1 MALYLGN
8 TKITPI
14 ISKGTSTAKLI
25 TKSVDSNGVY
35 SAADD
40 DADGYSKFT
49 VNVQYTGQEKTLNP
63 SKTTQI
69 IVPDS
74 GYNGITKITL
84 NPVTSSI
91 DENIISSNIKQ
102 GVSILGVTGTL
113 ETKADPVLQ
122 SKTITPTKLNQ
133 TVTPDTGYDALSS
146 VIVNGVT
153 SDIDSNITAGNI
165 KEGVSILGVTGTLKP
180 VAAPNLQNKSATP
193 LTTNQTIEPDE
204 GYDGLSY
211 VSISKVDS
219 SIDSNIVAG
228 NIKKDISILGVTG
241 TYEGDGS
248 AYTTTQVYNALKA
261 NYDTNGTFT
270 DNVTYTVKGTLLY
283 YTTYYNNNVFG
294 NINDLKLTLNTITA
308 MFGALTDGITTLA
321 FCIKPTESFDIDYLH
336 YNISKGDCITISGKF
351 KYSESVKTFDNIEC
365 YIYTPNLE
373 TESDSNKAIF
383 TGLISKGTNSL
394 KTLFDYTKQAPYLF
408 TNQQNIPK
416 TVIEFNDT
424 INVTNAHHM
433 FSSFKGTEIPK
444 INMNSITNANSMFNS
459 TPNIESLYLIMPNIT
474 GTDSMFNICKAKE
487 IFIKNSSSMSIQ
499 SSMFDSASN
508 VTLIDINKVSSMSKA
523 NYFLRVCNSLNKL
536 IIRNITENTTA
547 NANAFDGWNKHGYIY
562 LPSDKVNTLK
572 TKSGWTTV
580 SDRLLPIFS
589 KTTFGSGTITETVQE
604 DGKTQLTA
612 VPSNG
617 YTFAGWYNGVIG
629 NVLTPSNT
637 QELTITNVEGQ
648 SYIFTLSDTEASS
661 TRYYESNNQS
671 SGNSV
676 AYGRFYFTITDANQK
691 VEMTYISYG
700 EENYD
705 YGMYYLNKADGT
717 NVKKNENLGSSPDA
731 KTIYFENLA
740 LGDYY
745 LEVRYKKDGSGNKYN
760 DSLKVKA
767 AIGTYTTE
775 QGVVSTT
782 SETGLTSKTAETV
795 EFKNIPELSQ
805 YGFAL
810 NTNGYYESNN
820 KGVASSIAVGRF
832 YFNNYN
838 TYKPK
843 NTLIHNNYSLIDQTR
858 LNITYISSGQYSG
871 SYVYDYGTAIIY
883 DMYGNKIREI
893 LADANRPE
901 NGLGAVG
908 NLTSAY
914 IDDLPTGKYYL
925 EVRFIK
931 NADTVSSGNDSLQ
944 IKISV
949 DTYTTKSKSIPDS
962 GLFDSNATTTIL
974 INEKYMQ
981 PLNLI
986 AKFVQGE

>member
-14 ISKGTSTAKLI
+14 ISKGTYTAKLI

-133 TVTPDTGYDALSS
+133 TITPDTGYDALSS

-165 KEGVSILGVTGTLKP
+165 KEGVSILGITGTLKP

-283 YTTYYNNNVFG
+283 YKTEVAWPDGIETDVSSG
-294 NINDLKLTLNTITA
+294 I
-308 MFGALTDGITTLA
+308 LTDGTTNLVFA
-321 FCIKPTESFDIDYLH
+321 IKETSSFDAEYLK
-336 YNISKGDCITISGKF
+336 YKISKGDCITISGKF
-351 KYSESVKTFDNIEC
+351 KYYTTAQTMESISYNISSPYFDDDSAENIG
-365 YIYTPNLE
+365 
-373 TESDSNKAIF
+373 IF
-383 TGLISKGTNSL
+383 SGLISKGIN
-394 KTLFDYTKQAPYLF
+394 TLRNLLDYTKQAKYLF
-408 TNQQNIPK
+408 YEKPNIPR
-416 TVIEFNDT
+416 TFIDFNDT
-424 INVTNAHHM
+424 INVKDMSSM
-433 FSSFKGTEIPK
+433 FYNFQGTEIPK
-444 INMNSITNANSMFNS
+444 INMNSATKA
-459 TPNIESLYLIMPNIT
+459 
-474 GTDSMFNICKAKE
+474 DSMFYNTPQIKNLYLVMPKLSSTVSMFSNCKAEE
-487 IFIKNSSSMSIQ
+487 IFIKNMNGIPIQGNMFSSADKVQ
-499 SSMFDSASN
+499 
-508 VTLIDINKVSSMSKA
+508 LIDIESVSNMNNS
-523 NYFLRVCNSLNKL
+523 NYFLNRNFVLNKL
-536 IIRNITENTTA
+536 IIRNIPENTTA
-547 NANAFDGWNKHGYIY
+547 NTNAFDSWTKTGYIY

-572 TKSGWTTV
+572 TKSGWTKV
-580 SDRLLPIFS
+580 SNIMLPIFS
-589 KTTFGSGTITETVQE
+589 KTTLGSGTITEKVQE
-604 DGKTQLTA
+604 NGITQLKA
-612 VPSNG
+612 IPSDG
-617 YTFAGWYNGVIG
+617 YTFAGWYNGIIG
-629 NVLTPSNT
+629 NILTPSNP
-637 QELTITNVEGQ
+637 QELTITDVEGQ
-648 SYIFTLSDTEASS
+648 TYGFLMSLPEHNS
-661 TRYYESNNQS
+661 TKYYESNNK
-671 SGNSV
+671 GIGPSV
-676 AYGRFYFTITDANQK
+676 AYGRFYFTITDTNQK
-691 VEMTYISYG
+691 VKMTYISYG
-700 EENYD
+700 EGSTYD

-717 NVKKNENLGSSPDA
+717 NVSKNENLGSSSEA

-745 LEVRYKKDGSGNKYN
+745 LEVRYKKDGSGNSHN

-767 AIGTYTTE
+767 ELATYTTE
-775 QGVVSTT
+775 QGVVTTT
-782 SETGLTSKTAETV
+782 SETGLLSKNSKTV
-795 EFKNIPELSQ
+795 EFKNVPEISQ

-820 KGVASSIAVGRF
+820 KGIHNSIAVGRF
-832 YFNNYN
+832 YFDNYNNY
-838 TYKPK
+838 YPK
-843 NTLIHNNYSLIDQTR
+843 TITEIRPLLNEQSR
-858 LNITYISSGQYSG
+858 LNIEYISSGQYNG

-893 LADANRPE
+893 LNDANRPT

-908 NLTSAY
+908 ILSSTY
-914 IDDLPTGKYYL
+914 IDDLPTGRYYL

-944 IKISV
+944 IKVSV
-949 DTYTTKSKSIPDS
+949 DTYITHRKSIPDS
-962 GLFDSNATTTIL
+962 GLFDSDADTSIE

>member
-84 NPVTSSI
+84 NPVTSAI

-133 TVTPDTGYDALSS
+133 TITPDTGYDALSS

-165 KEGVSILGVTGTLKP
+165 KEGVSILGITGTLKS

-283 YTTYYNNNVFG
+283 YKTEVAWPDGIETDVSSG
-294 NINDLKLTLNTITA
+294 I
-308 MFGALTDGITTLA
+308 LTDGTTNLVFA
-321 FCIKPTESFDIDYLH
+321 IKETSSFDAEYLK
-336 YNISKGDCITISGKF
+336 YKISKGDCITISGKF
-351 KYSESVKTFDNIEC
+351 KYYTTAQTMESISYNISSPYFDDDSAENIG
-365 YIYTPNLE
+365 
-373 TESDSNKAIF
+373 IF
-383 TGLISKGTNSL
+383 SGLISKGINTLRN
-394 KTLFDYTKQAPYLF
+394 LFDYTKQAKYLF
-408 TNQQNIPK
+408 YGKFATNISPS
-416 TVIEFNDT
+416 IIDFNDT
-424 INVTNAHHM
+424 INVTDMSSM
-433 FSSFKGTEIPK
+433 FYEFQGSEIPK
-444 INMNSITNANSMFNS
+444 INMNSATNAASMFYN
-459 TPNIESLYLIMPNIT
+459 TPHIKNLYLVMPKLSST
-474 GTDSMFNICKAKE
+474 GVMFSNCKAEK
-487 IFIKNSSSMSIQ
+487 IFIKNMHGIQIDGNMFSSA
-499 SSMFDSASN
+499 DR
-508 VTLIDINKVSSMSKA
+508 VRLIDIESVSNMNNS
-523 NYFLRVCNSLNKL
+523 NYFLNRNFALNKL
-536 IIRNITENTTA
+536 IIRNISENTTA
-547 NANAFDGWNKHGYIY
+547 NTKAFDSWTKTGYIY

-572 TKSGWTTV
+572 TKSGWTKV
-580 SDRLLPIFS
+580 SNIMLPIFS

-604 DGKTQLTA
+604 DGNTQLTA
-612 VPSNG
+612 VPADG
-617 YTFAGWYNGVIG
+617 YTFAGWYNGIVG
-629 NVLTPSNT
+629 DVLTPSNP

-648 SYIFTLSDTEASS
+648 TYGFTLSDAEASS
-661 TRYYESNNQS
+661 TRYYESNNKGIGS
-671 SGNSV
+671 SA
-676 AYGRFYFTITDANQK
+676 AYGRFYFTITGTNQK
-691 VEMTYISYG
+691 VKMTYISYG
-700 EENYD
+700 ETSYD
-705 YGMYYLNKADGT
+705 YGIYYLNKADGT
-717 NVKKNENLGSSPDA
+717 NVKKNENLGSSPEA

-745 LEVRYKKDGSGNKYN
+745 LEVRYKKDSSGNKYN

-767 AIGTYTTE
+767 ELATYTTE
-775 QGVVSTT
+775 QGIVTTT
-782 SETGLTSKTAETV
+782 SETGLLSKSSETV
-795 EFKNIPELSQ
+795 EFKNVPEISQ

-820 KGVASSIAVGRF
+820 KGIHNSVAVGRF
-832 YFNNYN
+832 YFDNYN
-838 TYKPK
+838 TYTPK
-843 NTLIHNNYSLIDQTR
+843 NTLIHDNYSFIDQTR
-858 LNITYISSGQYSG
+858 LNITYISSGQYNG

-893 LADANRPE
+893 LNDANNPT
-901 NGLGAVG
+901 NGLGASG
-908 NLTSAY
+908 ISTSTY
-914 IDDLPTGKYYL
+914 IDDLPTGRYYL

-944 IKISV
+944 IKVSV

-962 GLFDSNATTTIL
+962 GLFASDATTTVL

>member
-14 ISKGTSTAKLI
+14 ISKGTATAKLI

-69 IVPDS
+69 ILPDS

-91 DENIISSNIKQ
+91 DENIVASNIKQ

-113 ETKADPVLQ
+113 EIKADPVLQ

-133 TVTPDTGYDALSS
+133 TITADTGYDALSS
-146 VIVNGVT
+146 VVVNGVT

-180 VAAPNLQNKSATP
+180 VAAPNLQSKSVSP

-248 AYTTTQVYNALKA
+248 AYTTTQVYNELKA

-270 DNVTYTVKGTLLY
+270 DNVTYTVKGTVLHYIPDYVDILIDG
-283 YTTYYNNNVFG
+283 TQTELVAG
-294 NINDLKLTLNTITA
+294 V
-308 MFGALTDGITTLA
+308 LTDGTTNLA
-321 FCIKPTESFDIDYLH
+321 FVIRETSSFNAEYLK
-336 YNISKGDCITISGKF
+336 YKISKGDCITISGKF
-351 KYSESVKTFDNIEC
+351 KYFTTAQNIESIP
-365 YIYTPNLE
+365 YNVSSPYFDQGGVGNIGIL
-373 TESDSNKAIF
+373 
-383 TGLISKGTNSL
+383 TGFISKGIN
-394 KTLFDYTKQAPYLF
+394 TLRNFFDYTKQARYLF
-408 TNQQNIPK
+408 SNQQNIPS

-424 INVTNAHHM
+424 MNVTDAYHM
-433 FSSFKGTEIPK
+433 FDGFKGTEIPD
-444 INMNSITNANSMFNS
+444 INMNSITNANYMFYNAS
-459 TPNIESLYLIMPNIT
+459 NIEGLYLIMPNLTT
-474 GTDSMFNICKAKE
+474 GTDTMFNLCKAKE
-487 IFIKNSSSMSIQ
+487 IFIKNSSGMRISAN
-499 SSMFDSASN
+499 MFESASN
-508 VTLIDINKVSSMSKA
+508 LTLIDINKIDSMNNA
-523 NYFLRVCNSLNKL
+523 NYFLRNCNSLNKL
-536 IIRNITENTTA
+536 IIRNIPKSASANT
-547 NANAFDGWNKHGYIY
+547 NAFDDWRKTGYIY
-562 LPSDKVNTLK
+562 LPSDSVNTLK
-572 TKSGWTTV
+572 TNSGWADV
-580 SDRLLPIFS
+580 SNIMLPIFS
-589 KTTFGSGTITETVQE
+589 KTTIGSGTITETVQE

-612 VPSNG
+612 VPADG
-617 YTFAGWYNGVIG
+617 YTFNGWYNGIIG
-629 NVLTPSNT
+629 NEYKLQGDP
-637 QELTITNVEGQ
+637 QELTITDVEGQ
-648 SYIFTLSDTEASS
+648 TYGFTLSDTEASS
-661 TRYYESNNQS
+661 TRYYESNNKGV
-671 SGNSV
+671 GNSV
-676 AYGRFYFTITDANQK
+676 AYGRFYFTITNTNQK
-691 VEMTYISYG
+691 VKMTYISYG
-700 EENYD
+700 EKGYD

-717 NVKKNENLGSSPDA
+717 NVFKDEKIESSDA
-731 KTIYFENLA
+731 INIKIFDLS

-745 LEVRYKKDGSGNKYN
+745 IEVRYRKDGSGDQYN
-760 DSLKVKA
+760 DSLKVKVD
-767 AIGTYTTE
+767 IGTYVTE
-775 QGVVSTT
+775 QGVVATT

-795 EFKNIPELSQ
+795 EFKNVPKLSQ

-820 KGVASSIAVGRF
+820 QGIPNSVAVGRF
-832 YFNNYN
+832 YFDNYN
-838 TYKPK
+838 KYTKK
-843 NTLIHNNYSLIDQTR
+843 DTTTQGNTPLNEQSR
-858 LNITYISSGQYSG
+858 LNIEYISSGQYNG
-871 SYVYDYGTAIIY
+871 STVYDYGTAIIY

-893 LADANRPE
+893 LNDANQPT
-901 NGLGAVG
+901 NGLGATGVS
-908 NLTSAY
+908 TSTY
-914 IDDLPTGKYYL
+914 IDDLPTGRYYL
-925 EVRFIK
+925 EVRYIK
-931 NADTVSSGNDSLQ
+931 DASTDSNNDSLQ
-944 IKISV
+944 IKVSV
-949 DTYTTKSKSIPDS
+949 DTYNTVRKSIPDS
-962 GLFDSNATTTIL
+962 GLFDSNASTSVL

>member
-14 ISKGTSTAKLI
+14 ISKGTATAKLI

-69 IVPDS
+69 ILPDS

-91 DENIISSNIKQ
+91 DENIVASNIKQ

-113 ETKADPVLQ
+113 EIKADPVLQ

-133 TVTPDTGYDALSS
+133 TITADTGYDALSS
-146 VIVNGVT
+146 VVVNGVT

-180 VAAPNLQNKSATP
+180 VAAPNLQSKSVSP

-219 SIDSNIVAG
+219 SIDENIVAG

-283 YTTYYNNNVFG
+283 YTPEYPDVLEDG
-294 NINDLKLTLNTITA
+294 VPTA
-308 MFGALTDGITTLA
+308 VVAGLMTDGTTNLA
-321 FCIKPTESFDIDYLH
+321 FVMKETSSFDADYIN
-336 YNISKGDCITISGKF
+336 YKISKGDCISISGKF
-351 KYSESVKTFDNIEC
+351 RYQENTQYILNLPYNIDSTFFQSGITGNI
-365 YIYTPNLE
+365 
-373 TESDSNKAIF
+373 AIF
-383 TGLISKGTNSL
+383 SGLISKGIN
-394 KTLFDYTKQAPYLF
+394 TLRNLVDYTKQAGYLF
-408 TNQQNIPK
+408 ANQQNIPR

-424 INVTNAHHM
+424 INATNVSRM
-433 FSSFKGTEIPK
+433 FDHFKGTEIPK
-444 INMNSITNANSMFNS
+444 INMNSVTDATYMFFS
-459 TPNIESLYLIMPNIT
+459 TPNIESIYLVMPNIT
-474 GTDSMFNICKAKE
+474 KTDGMFYNSKAKE
-487 IFIKNSSSMSIQ
+487 IFIKNSSSMKIEVN
-499 SSMFDSASN
+499 MFNGASN
-508 VTLIDINKVSSMSKA
+508 VTLIDIDKVGSMSSALNILQK
-523 NYFLRVCNSLNKL
+523 CDSLNKL
-536 IIRNITENTTA
+536 IIRDISQYTTVNT
-547 NANAFDGWNKHGYIY
+547 NAFNGWEKTGYIY
-562 LPSDKVNTLK
+562 LPSDRVDTLK
-572 TKSGWTTV
+572 TKSGWTVV
-580 SDRLLPIFS
+580 SDIMLPIFS
-589 KTTFGSGTITETVQE
+589 KTTLGSGTITETIQE

-612 VPSNG
+612 VPADG
-617 YTFAGWYNGVIG
+617 YTFAGWYNGIIG
-629 NVLTPSNT
+629 NFNTPQGDV
-637 QELTITNVEGQ
+637 QELTITAVEGQ
-648 SYIFTLSDTEASS
+648 TYGFTLSETEASS
-661 TRYYESNNQS
+661 TRYYESNNKGI
-671 SGNSV
+671 GNSA
-676 AYGRFYFTITDANQK
+676 AYGRFYFTITNTNQK
-691 VEMTYISYG
+691 VKMTYISYG
-700 EENYD
+700 EGSTYD
-705 YGMYYLNKADGT
+705 FGMYYLNKADGT
-717 NVKKNENLGSSPDA
+717 NVSKNENLGSSSKA
-731 KTIYFENLA
+731 KTVYFENLTP
-740 LGDYY
+740 GDYY
-745 LEVRYKKDGSGNKYN
+745 IEVRYKKDGSGDKYN

-767 AIGTYTTE
+767 ELATYTTE
-775 QGVVSTT
+775 QGVIATT

-795 EFKNIPELSQ
+795 EFKNVPELSQ

-820 KGVASSIAVGRF
+820 QGIPNSVAVGRF
-832 YFNNYN
+832 YFDNYN
-838 TYKPK
+838 KYTKK
-843 NTLIHNNYSLIDQTR
+843 DTSTQGAQTLNEQSR
-858 LNITYISSGQYSG
+858 LNIDYISSGQYNG

-893 LADANRPE
+893 LNDANRPT
-901 NGLGAVG
+901 NGLGAAG
-908 NLTSAY
+908 NLTSTY
-914 IDDLPTGKYYL
+914 IDDLPTGRYYL
-925 EVRFIK
+925 EVRYIK
-931 NADTVSSGNDSLQ
+931 DASTDSNNDSLQ
-944 IKISV
+944 IKVSV
-949 DTYTTKSKSIPDS
+949 DTYKTDRKSIPDS

>member
-49 VNVQYTGQEKTLNP
+49 VNVQYTSQEKTLNP

-74 GYNGITKITL
+74 GYSGITKITL

-133 TVTPDTGYDALSS
+133 TITPDTGYDALSS

-165 KEGVSILGVTGTLKP
+165 KEGVSILGITGTLKP

-283 YTTYYNNNVFG
+283 YTTYYDSNIFG
-294 NINDLKLTLNTITA
+294 NINDLKLNLNTLTA
-308 MFGALTDGITTLA
+308 MFGALTDGSTTLA
-321 FCIKPTESFDIDYLH
+321 FCIKPTESFDLDYLH
-336 YNISKGDCITISGKF
+336 YSISKGDCITISGKF

-373 TESDSNKAIF
+373 IESDSNKAIF

-408 TNQQNIPK
+408 ANQQNIPK
-416 TVIEFNDT
+416 TAIEFNDT
-424 INVTNAHHM
+424 LNVTSAYHM
-433 FSSFKGTEIPK
+433 FESFTGTEIPN
-444 INMNSITNANSMFNS
+444 INMNYITNASGMFYN
-459 TPNIESLYLIMPNIT
+459 TPNIKNLYLIMPSLT
-474 GTDSMFNICKAKE
+474 STDTMFVSCKAEK
-487 IFIKNSSSMSIQ
+487 IFIKNSSSMKILY
-499 SSMFDSASN
+499 SMFESASN
-508 VTLIDINKVSSMSKA
+508 ATLIDINEVSSMNNA
-523 NYFLRVCNSLNKL
+523 NYFLRSCNSLNKL
-536 IIRNITENTTA
+536 IIRNITNTTP
-547 NANAFDGWNKHGYIY
+547 NANAFDGWNKLGYIY

-572 TKSGWTTV
+572 TNSGWTKV
-580 SDRLLPIFS
+580 SDRMLPIFS
-589 KTTFGSGTITETVQE
+589 KTTFGSGTITEKVQE
-604 DGKTQLTA
+604 DGQTQLKA
-612 VPSNG
+612 VPADG

-629 NVLTPSNT
+629 TVLTPSNS

-648 SYIFTLSDTEASS
+648 PYIFTLSDTEASS
-661 TRYYESNNQS
+661 TRYYESNNKS
-671 SGNSV
+671 SANSV
-676 AYGRFYFTITDANQK
+676 AYGRFYFTITDTNQK

-700 EENYD
+700 EENFD
-705 YGMYYLNKADGT
+705 YGMYY
-717 NVKKNENLGSSPDA
+717 
-731 KTIYFENLA
+731 
-740 LGDYY
+740 
-745 LEVRYKKDGSGNKYN
+745 
-760 DSLKVKA
+760 
-767 AIGTYTTE
+767 
-775 QGVVSTT
+775 
-782 SETGLTSKTAETV
+782 
-795 EFKNIPELSQ
+795 
-805 YGFAL
+805 
-810 NTNGYYESNN
+810 
-820 KGVASSIAVGRF
+820 
-832 YFNNYN
+832 
-838 TYKPK
+838 
-843 NTLIHNNYSLIDQTR
+843 
-858 LNITYISSGQYSG
+858 
-871 SYVYDYGTAIIY
+871 
-883 DMYGNKIREI
+883 
-893 LADANRPE
+893 
-901 NGLGAVG
+901 
-908 NLTSAY
+908 
-914 IDDLPTGKYYL
+914 
-925 EVRFIK
+925 
-931 NADTVSSGNDSLQ
+931 
-944 IKISV
+944 
-949 DTYTTKSKSIPDS
+949 
-962 GLFDSNATTTIL
+962 
-974 INEKYMQ
+974 
-981 PLNLI
+981 
-986 AKFVQGE
+986 

>member
-69 IVPDS
+69 ILPDS

-133 TVTPDTGYDALSS
+133 TITPDTGYDALSS

-165 KEGVSILGVTGTLKP
+165 KEGVSILGITGTLKP

-270 DNVTYTVKGTLLY
+270 DNVTYTVKGTLLHY
-283 YTTYYNNNVFG
+283 VPDYVDILIDGTQTELVAG
-294 NINDLKLTLNTITA
+294 V
-308 MFGALTDGITTLA
+308 LTDGTTNLA
-321 FCIKPTESFDIDYLH
+321 FVIRETSSFNAEYLK
-336 YNISKGDCITISGKF
+336 YKISKGDCITISGKF
-351 KYSESVKTFDNIEC
+351 KYFTTAQTIESIPYNVSSPYFDQGGVGNIG
-365 YIYTPNLE
+365 IL
-373 TESDSNKAIF
+373 S
-383 TGLISKGTNSL
+383 GLISKGIN
-394 KTLFDYTKQAPYLF
+394 TLRNLLDHTKQADYLF
-408 TNQQNIPK
+408 ANQQEIPR
-416 TVIEFNDT
+416 TFIEFNDT
-424 INVTNAHHM
+424 INVTSATYM
-433 FSSFKGTEIPK
+433 FDHFKGTEIPK
-444 INMNSITNANSMFNS
+444 INMNSITNAKNMFKY
-459 TPNIESLYLIMPNIT
+459 TTNIKSLYLIMPNLT
-474 GTDSMFNICKAKE
+474 ENEEMFYNCKAEE
-487 IFIKNSSSMSIQ
+487 IFIKNSSSMKLGVNVFSG
-499 SSMFDSASN
+499 ASN
-508 VTLIDINKVSSMSKA
+508 VTLIDIDKVGLMTSTMSLLQ
-523 NYFLRVCNSLNKL
+523 NCNSLNKL
-536 IIRNITENTTA
+536 IIRDIHQNTNPST
-547 NANAFDGWNKHGYIY
+547 NTFNGWIKTGYIY

-572 TKSGWTTV
+572 TKSGWAIV
-580 SDRLLPIFS
+580 SDIMLPIFS
-589 KTTFGSGTITETVQE
+589 KTTLGSGTINETVQE

-612 VPSNG
+612 VPADG
-617 YTFAGWYNGVIG
+617 YMFAGWYNGVIG
-629 NVLTPSNT
+629 NFNTPQGDV
-637 QELTITNVEGQ
+637 QELTITAVEGQ
-648 SYIFTLSDTEASS
+648 TYGFTLSDAEASS

-671 SGNSV
+671 ISNSV
-676 AYGRFYFTITDANQK
+676 AYGRFYFTITNTNQK
-691 VEMTYISYG
+691 VKMTYISYG
-700 EENYD
+700 EGSTYD

-717 NVKKNENLGSSPDA
+717 NVKKNENLGSSPEA

-745 LEVRYKKDGSGNKYN
+745 IEVRYKKDGSGNNYN

-767 AIGTYTTE
+767 EIATYTTE
-775 QGVVSTT
+775 QGVVTTT
-782 SETGLTSKTAETV
+782 SETGLTTKTAETV
-795 EFKNIPELSQ
+795 EFKNVSEISQ

-820 KGVASSIAVGRF
+820 KGIHNSIAVGRF
-832 YFNNYN
+832 YFDNYN
-838 TYKPK
+838 TYTKKDTSTIGDTPLNK
-843 NTLIHNNYSLIDQTR
+843 QSR
-858 LNITYISSGQYSG
+858 LNIEYISSGQYNG

-893 LADANRPE
+893 LNDANRPT

-914 IDDLPTGKYYL
+914 IDDLPTGRYYL

-944 IKISV
+944 IKVSV
-949 DTYTTKSKSIPDS
+949 DTYSTVRKSIPDS
-962 GLFDSNATTTIL
+962 GLFASDATTTVL

>member
-49 VNVQYTGQEKTLNP
+49 VNVQYTSQEKTLNP

-133 TVTPDTGYDALSS
+133 TITPDTGYDALSS

-283 YTTYYNNNVFG
+283 YKTEVAWPDGIETDVSSG
-294 NINDLKLTLNTITA
+294 I
-308 MFGALTDGITTLA
+308 LTDGTTNLVFA
-321 FCIKPTESFDIDYLH
+321 IKETSSFDAEYLK
-336 YNISKGDCITISGKF
+336 YKISKGDCITISGKF
-351 KYSESVKTFDNIEC
+351 KYYTTAQTMESISYNISSPYFDDDSAENIG
-365 YIYTPNLE
+365 
-373 TESDSNKAIF
+373 IF
-383 TGLISKGTNSL
+383 SGLISKGINTLRN
-394 KTLFDYTKQAPYLF
+394 LFDYTKQAKYLF
-408 TNQQNIPK
+408 YGKFATNISPS
-416 TVIEFNDT
+416 IIDFNDT
-424 INVTNAHHM
+424 INVTDMSSM
-433 FSSFKGTEIPK
+433 FYEFQGSEIPK
-444 INMNSITNANSMFNS
+444 INMNSATNAANMFYN
-459 TPNIESLYLIMPNIT
+459 TPQIKNLYLVMPKLSST
-474 GTDSMFNICKAKE
+474 GVMFSNCKAEE
-487 IFIKNSSSMSIQ
+487 IFIKNMNGITIDANMFSSA
-499 SSMFDSASN
+499 DK
-508 VTLIDINKVSSMSKA
+508 VRLIDIESVSNMNNS
-523 NYFLRVCNSLNKL
+523 NYFLNRNFALNKL
-536 IIRNITENTTA
+536 IIRNISENTTA
-547 NANAFDGWNKHGYIY
+547 NTNAFDSWTKTGYIY

-572 TKSGWTTV
+572 TKGGWTKV
-580 SDRLLPIFS
+580 SNIMLPIFS

-604 DGKTQLTA
+604 DGKTRLTA
-612 VPSNG
+612 VPADG

-629 NVLTPSNT
+629 TVLTPSNL

-648 SYIFTLSDTEASS
+648 TYGFTLSDAEASS
-661 TRYYESNNQS
+661 TRYYESNNKGIGS
-671 SGNSV
+671 SA
-676 AYGRFYFTITDANQK
+676 AYGRFYFTITDTNQK
-691 VEMTYISYG
+691 VKMTYISYG
-700 EENYD
+700 ETSYD
-705 YGMYYLNKADGT
+705 YGIYYLNKADGT
-717 NVKKNENLGSSPDA
+717 NVKKNENLGSSPEA

-745 LEVRYKKDGSGNKYN
+745 LEVRYKKDSSGNKYN

-767 AIGTYTTE
+767 ELATYTTE

-795 EFKNIPELSQ
+795 EFKNVPEISQ

-820 KGVASSIAVGRF
+820 KGIHNSVAVGRF
-832 YFNNYN
+832 YFDNYN
-838 TYKPK
+838 TYTPK
-843 NTLIHNNYSLIDQTR
+843 NTLIHDNYSFIDQTR
-858 LNITYISSGQYSG
+858 LNITYISSGQYNG

-893 LADANRPE
+893 LNDANRPT
-901 NGLGAVG
+901 NGLGATG
-908 NLTSAY
+908 ISTSTY
-914 IDDLPTGKYYL
+914 IDDLPTGRYYL

-931 NADTVSSGNDSLQ
+931 NEDTVSSGNDSLQ
-944 IKISV
+944 IKVSV

-962 GLFDSNATTTIL
+962 GLFASDATTTVL

>member
-133 TVTPDTGYDALSS
+133 TITPDTGYDALSS

-165 KEGVSILGVTGTLKP
+165 KEGVSILGITGTLKP
-180 VAAPNLQNKSATP
+180 VAAPNLQSKSATP

-270 DNVTYTVKGTLLY
+270 DNVTYTVKGTVLHYVPDYVDILIDG
-283 YTTYYNNNVFG
+283 TQTELVAG
-294 NINDLKLTLNTITA
+294 V
-308 MFGALTDGITTLA
+308 LTDGTTNLA
-321 FCIKPTESFDIDYLH
+321 FVIRETSSFNAEYLK
-336 YNISKGDCITISGKF
+336 YKISKGDCITISGKF
-351 KYSESVKTFDNIEC
+351 KYFTTAQTIESIPYNVSSPYFDEGGVGNIG
-365 YIYTPNLE
+365 
-373 TESDSNKAIF
+373 IF
-383 TGLISKGTNSL
+383 SGLISKGIN
-394 KTLFDYTKQAPYLF
+394 TLRNLLDRTKQTRDLF
-408 TNQQNIPK
+408 YEKPNIPS
-416 TVIEFNDT
+416 TIIDFNDT
-424 INVTNAHHM
+424 INVTEMSRTFYN
-433 FSSFKGTEIPK
+433 FQGNEIPK
-444 INMNSITNANSMFNS
+444 INMNSAIKAINMFYNA
-459 TPNIESLYLIMPNIT
+459 PYIQSLYLVMPNLVNT
-474 GTDSMFNICKAKE
+474 SNMFYLCKNAEE
-487 IFIKNSSSMSIQ
+487 IFIKNSHGMNIEGG
-499 SSMFDSASN
+499 MFSQAQKAR
-508 VTLIDINKVSSMSKA
+508 LIDIDTVSSMQQSQ
-523 NYFLRVCNSLNKL
+523 YFIQNCAVLNKL
-536 IIRNITENTTA
+536 IIRNIPEFSSTNY
-547 NANAFDGWNKHGYIY
+547 NAFDEWNKLGYIY
-562 LPSDKVNTLK
+562 LPSDKINNLGNYWSK
-572 TKSGWTTV
+572 V

-589 KTTFGSGTITETVQE
+589 KTTLGSGTITETVQE

-612 VPSNG
+612 VPADG

-629 NVLTPSNT
+629 NILQSSNP
-637 QELTITNVEGQ
+637 QELTITAVEGQ
-648 SYIFTLSDTEASS
+648 TYGFTLSDAEASS
-661 TRYYESNNQS
+661 TRYYESNNK
-671 SGNSV
+671 GIGPSV
-676 AYGRFYFTITDANQK
+676 AYGRFYFTITDTNQK
-691 VEMTYISYG
+691 VKMTYISYG
-700 EENYD
+700 EGSTYD

-717 NVKKNENLGSSPDA
+717 NVSKNENLGSSPDA
-731 KTIYFENLA
+731 KTVYFENLA

-745 LEVRYKKDGSGNKYN
+745 IEVRYKKDGSGNSHN

-767 AIGTYTTE
+767 EIATYTTE
-775 QGVVSTT
+775 QGVVTTT
-782 SETGLTSKTAETV
+782 SETGLTTKTAETV
-795 EFKNIPELSQ
+795 EFKNVPEISQ

-820 KGVASSIAVGRF
+820 KGIPNSIAVGRF
-832 YFNNYN
+832 YFDNYN
-838 TYKPK
+838 TYTKRDTSTIGDTPLNK
-843 NTLIHNNYSLIDQTR
+843 QSR
-858 LNITYISSGQYSG
+858 LNIEYISSGQYNG

-893 LADANRPE
+893 LNDANRPT
-901 NGLGAVG
+901 NGLGASG
-908 NLTSAY
+908 ISTSAY
-914 IDDLPTGKYYL
+914 IDDLPTGRYYL
-925 EVRFIK
+925 EVRYIK
-931 NADTVSSGNDSLQ
+931 DASTDSNNDSLQ
-944 IKISV
+944 IKVSV
-949 DTYTTKSKSIPDS
+949 DTYNTVRKSIPDS
-962 GLFDSNATTTIL
+962 GLFDSNATTTVL

>member
-49 VNVQYTGQEKTLNP
+49 VNVQYTSQEKTLNP

-133 TVTPDTGYDALSS
+133 TITPDTGYDALSS

-283 YTTYYNNNVFG
+283 YKTEVAWPDGIETDVSSG
-294 NINDLKLTLNTITA
+294 I
-308 MFGALTDGITTLA
+308 LTDGTTNLVFA
-321 FCIKPTESFDIDYLH
+321 IKETSSFDAEYLK
-336 YNISKGDCITISGKF
+336 YKISKGDCITISGKF
-351 KYSESVKTFDNIEC
+351 KYYTTAQTMESISYNISSPYFDDDSAENIG
-365 YIYTPNLE
+365 
-373 TESDSNKAIF
+373 IF
-383 TGLISKGTNSL
+383 SGLISKGINTLRN
-394 KTLFDYTKQAPYLF
+394 LFDYTKQAKYLF
-408 TNQQNIPK
+408 YGKFATNISPS
-416 TVIEFNDT
+416 IIDFNDT
-424 INVTNAHHM
+424 INVTDMSSM
-433 FSSFKGTEIPK
+433 FYEFQGSEIPK
-444 INMNSITNANSMFNS
+444 INMNSATNAANMFYN
-459 TPNIESLYLIMPNIT
+459 TPQIKNLYLVMPKLSST
-474 GTDSMFNICKAKE
+474 GVMFSNCKAEE
-487 IFIKNSSSMSIQ
+487 IFIKNMNGITIDANMFSSA
-499 SSMFDSASN
+499 DK
-508 VTLIDINKVSSMSKA
+508 VRLIDIESVSNMNNS
-523 NYFLRVCNSLNKL
+523 NYFLNRNFALNKL
-536 IIRNITENTTA
+536 IIRNISENTTA
-547 NANAFDGWNKHGYIY
+547 NTNAFDSWTKTGYIY

-572 TKSGWTTV
+572 TKSGWTKV
-580 SDRLLPIFS
+580 SNIMLPIFS

-604 DGKTQLTA
+604 DGKTRLTA
-612 VPSNG
+612 VPADG

-629 NVLTPSNT
+629 TVLTPSNL

-648 SYIFTLSDTEASS
+648 TYGFTLSDAEASS
-661 TRYYESNNQS
+661 TRYYESNNKGIGS
-671 SGNSV
+671 SA
-676 AYGRFYFTITDANQK
+676 AYGRFYFTITDTNQK
-691 VEMTYISYG
+691 VKMTYISYG
-700 EENYD
+700 ETSYD
-705 YGMYYLNKADGT
+705 YGIYYLNKADGT
-717 NVKKNENLGSSPDA
+717 NVKKNENLGSSPEA

-745 LEVRYKKDGSGNKYN
+745 LEVRYKKDSSGNKYN

-767 AIGTYTTE
+767 ELATYTTE

-795 EFKNIPELSQ
+795 EFKNVPEISQ

-820 KGVASSIAVGRF
+820 KGIHNSVAVGRF
-832 YFNNYN
+832 YFDNYN
-838 TYKPK
+838 TYTPK
-843 NTLIHNNYSLIDQTR
+843 NTLIHDNYSFIDQTR
-858 LNITYISSGQYSG
+858 LNITYISSGQYNG

-893 LADANRPE
+893 LNDANRPT
-901 NGLGAVG
+901 NGLGATG
-908 NLTSAY
+908 ISTSTY
-914 IDDLPTGKYYL
+914 IDDLPTGRYYL

-931 NADTVSSGNDSLQ
+931 NEDTVSSGNDSLQ
-944 IKISV
+944 IKVSV

-962 GLFDSNATTTIL
+962 GLFASDATTTVL

>member
-133 TVTPDTGYDALSS
+133 TITPDTGYDALSS

-165 KEGVSILGVTGTLKP
+165 KEGVSILGITGTLKP

-270 DNVTYTVKGTLLY
+270 DNVTYTVKGTVLHYVPDYVDILIDG
-283 YTTYYNNNVFG
+283 TQTELVSG
-294 NINDLKLTLNTITA
+294 V
-308 MFGALTDGITTLA
+308 LTDGTTNLA
-321 FCIKPTESFDIDYLH
+321 FVIRETSSFNAEYLK
-336 YNISKGDCITISGKF
+336 YKISKGDCITISGKF
-351 KYSESVKTFDNIEC
+351 KYFTTAQTVESISYNVSSPYFDQGGVGNIG
-365 YIYTPNLE
+365 IL
-373 TESDSNKAIF
+373 SGF
-383 TGLISKGTNSL
+383 ISKGIN
-394 KTLFDYTKQAPYLF
+394 TLRNLLDRTKQADYLF
-408 TNQQNIPK
+408 ANQQEIPR
-416 TVIEFNDT
+416 TFIEFNDT
-424 INVTNAHHM
+424 INATSATYM
-433 FSSFKGTEIPK
+433 FDNFKGTEIPK
-444 INMNSITNANSMFNS
+444 INMNSITNAKNMFKS
-459 TPNIESLYLIMPNIT
+459 TTNIKSLYLIMPNLIENEQ
-474 GTDSMFNICKAKE
+474 MFYNCKAEE
-487 IFIKNSSSMSIQ
+487 IFIKNSSSMKIMY
-499 SSMFDSASN
+499 SMFESASN
-508 VTLIDINKVSSMSKA
+508 ATLIDINKVDSMNNA
-523 NYFLRVCNSLNKL
+523 NYFLRGCRSLNKL
-536 IIRNITENTTA
+536 IIRNITNT
-547 NANAFDGWNKHGYIY
+547 NPNENAFDDWNKLGYIY

-572 TKSGWTTV
+572 TKSGWAIV
-580 SDRLLPIFS
+580 SDIMLPIFS
-589 KTTFGSGTITETVQE
+589 KTTLGSGTITETVQE
-604 DGKTQLTA
+604 DGQTQLTA
-612 VPSNG
+612 IPADG
-617 YTFAGWYNGVIG
+617 YTFAGWYNGIIG
-629 NVLTPSNT
+629 TVLTPSNS

-648 SYIFTLSDTEASS
+648 PYIFTLSDTEASS
-661 TRYYESNNQS
+661 TRYYESNNK
-671 SGNSV
+671 GIGPSV
-676 AYGRFYFTITDANQK
+676 AYGRFYFTITDTNQK
-691 VEMTYISYG
+691 VKMTYISYG

-767 AIGTYTTE
+767 AIGTYTTT
-775 QGVVSTT
+775 QGIISTT
-782 SETGLTSKTAETV
+782 SETGLLSKNSETV
-795 EFKNIPELSQ
+795 EFKNVPEISQ

-820 KGVASSIAVGRF
+820 KGIHNSVAVGRF
-832 YFNNYN
+832 YFDNYN
-838 TYKPK
+838 TYTKRDTSTTGVP
-843 NTLIHNNYSLIDQTR
+843 SLNEQSR
-858 LNITYISSGQYSG
+858 LNIEYISSGQYNG
-871 SYVYDYGTAIIY
+871 SSVYDYGTAIIY

-893 LADANRPE
+893 LNDANNTT

-914 IDDLPTGKYYL
+914 IDDLPTGRYYL

-944 IKISV
+944 IKVSV
-949 DTYTTKSKSIPDS
+949 DTYSTVRKSIPDS
-962 GLFDSNATTTIL
+962 GLFDSNATTTVL

>member
-165 KEGVSILGVTGTLKP
+165 KEGVSILGITGTLKP
-180 VAAPNLQNKSATP
+180 VAAPNLQSKSATP

-283 YTTYYNNNVFG
+283 YTTYYDSNIFG
-294 NINDLKLTLNTITA
+294 NINDLKLGLNTITA
-308 MFGALTDGITTLA
+308 MFGALTDGSTTLA
-321 FCIKPTESFDIDYLH
+321 FCIKPTESFDLDYLH

-416 TVIEFNDT
+416 TSIEFNDT
-424 INVTNAHHM
+424 INVTSAYRM
-433 FSSFKGTEIPK
+433 FESFTGTEIPN
-444 INMNSITNANSMFNS
+444 INMNSITNANGMFNN
-459 TPNIESLYLIMPNIT
+459 TTKIKSLYLIMPSLT
-474 GTDSMFNICKAKE
+474 STDTMFSSCKAEK
-487 IFIKNSSSMSIQ
+487 IFIKNSSYMKIMY
-499 SSMFDSASN
+499 SMFESASN
-508 VTLIDINKVSSMSKA
+508 ATLIDINKVDSMNNS
-523 NYFLRVCNSLNKL
+523 NYFLRGCRSLNKL
-536 IIRNITENTTA
+536 IIRNITNTTP
-547 NANAFDGWNKHGYIY
+547 NENSFDGWNKLGYIY

-572 TKSGWTTV
+572 TNSGWTKV
-580 SDRLLPIFS
+580 SDRMLPIFS

-604 DGKTQLTA
+604 DGKTKLKA
-612 VPSNG
+612 VPADG

-629 NVLTPSNT
+629 TVLTPSNL

-648 SYIFTLSDTEASS
+648 SHIFTLSDAEASS

-671 SGNSV
+671 IGSSV
-676 AYGRFYFTITDANQK
+676 AYGRFYFTITDTNQK

-700 EENYD
+700 EDNYD

-767 AIGTYTTE
+767 AIGTYTTK
-775 QGVVSTT
+775 QGIISTT

-795 EFKNIPELSQ
+795 EFKNVPEISQ

-820 KGVASSIAVGRF
+820 KGIHNSIAVGRF

-838 TYKPK
+838 TYTPK
-843 NTLIHNNYSLIDQTR
+843 NTLIHDNYSFIDQTR
-858 LNITYISSGQYSG
+858 LNITYISSGQYNG
-871 SYVYDYGTAIIY
+871 SSVYDYGTAIIY

-893 LADANRPE
+893 LNDSNNPN

-914 IDDLPTGKYYL
+914 IDDLPTGRYYL

-944 IKISV
+944 IKVSV
-949 DTYTTKSKSIPDS
+949 DTYTTKSRSIPDS
-962 GLFDSNATTTIL
+962 GLFTSDATTTVL

>member
-113 ETKADPVLQ
+113 EIKADPVLQ

-133 TVTPDTGYDALSS
+133 TITPDTGYDALSS

-165 KEGVSILGVTGTLKP
+165 KEGVSILGITGTLKP
-180 VAAPNLQNKSATP
+180 VAAPNLQSKSATP

-248 AYTTTQVYNALKA
+248 AYTTTQVYNALKS

-283 YTTYYNNNVFG
+283 YKTEVAWPDGIETDVSSG
-294 NINDLKLTLNTITA
+294 I
-308 MFGALTDGITTLA
+308 LTDGTTNLVFA
-321 FCIKPTESFDIDYLH
+321 IKETSSFDAEYLK
-336 YNISKGDCITISGKF
+336 YKISKGDCITISGKF
-351 KYSESVKTFDNIEC
+351 KYYTTAQTMESISYNISSPYFDDDSTENIG
-365 YIYTPNLE
+365 
-373 TESDSNKAIF
+373 IF
-383 TGLISKGTNSL
+383 SGLISKGISTLRN
-394 KTLFDYTKQAPYLF
+394 LFDNTKQAPYLF

-416 TVIEFNDT
+416 TAIEFNDT
-424 INVTNAHHM
+424 INVTSAYRM
-433 FSSFKGTEIPK
+433 FQSFTGTEIPN
-444 INMNSITNANSMFNS
+444 INMNSITNANGMFNN
-459 TPNIESLYLIMPNIT
+459 TTNIKSLYLIMPSLT
-474 GTDSMFNICKAKE
+474 STDSMFSYCKAKE
-487 IFIKNSSSMSIQ
+487 IFIKNSSSMKIMSN
-499 SSMFDSASN
+499 MFESATN
-508 VTLIDINKVSSMSKA
+508 ATLIDINKVDSMNNA
-523 NYFLRVCNSLNKL
+523 NYFIRACKSLNKL
-536 IIRNITENTTA
+536 IIRDITNTTP
-547 NANAFDGWNKHGYIY
+547 NTNAFDGWNKLGYIY

-572 TKSGWTTV
+572 TNSGWTKV
-580 SDRLLPIFS
+580 SDRMLPIFS

-604 DGKTQLTA
+604 DGQTQLTA
-612 VPSNG
+612 VPADG

-629 NVLTPSNT
+629 TVLTPSNT

-648 SYIFTLSDTEASS
+648 PYIFTLSDTEASS

-671 SGNSV
+671 SNNSV
-676 AYGRFYFTITDANQK
+676 AYGRFYFTITDTNQK

-767 AIGTYTTE
+767 SIGTYTTT
-775 QGVVSTT
+775 QGIVPII
-782 SETGLTSKTAETV
+782 SETGLTTKTAETV
-795 EFKNIPELSQ
+795 EFKNVPEISQ

-820 KGVASSIAVGRF
+820 KGIHNSVAVGRF

-838 TYKPK
+838 KYKPK
-843 NTLIHNNYSLIDQTR
+843 NTLIHENYSFINQTR
-858 LNITYISSGQYSG
+858 LNITYISSGQYNG
-871 SYVYDYGTAIIY
+871 SSVYDYGTAIIY

-893 LADANRPE
+893 SNNASQPE

-908 NLTSAY
+908 NLTSTY
-914 IDDLPTGKYYL
+914 IDDLPTGRYYL

-944 IKISV
+944 IKVSV
-949 DTYTTKSKSIPDS
+949 DTYTTKSRSIRDS
-962 GLFDSNATTTIL
+962 GLFTSDATTTVL

>member
-49 VNVQYTGQEKTLNP
+49 VNVQYTSQEKTLNP

-74 GYNGITKITL
+74 GYSGITKITL

-133 TVTPDTGYDALSS
+133 TITPDTGYDALSS

-165 KEGVSILGVTGTLKP
+165 KEGVSILGITGTLKP

-283 YTTYYNNNVFG
+283 YTTYYDSNIFG
-294 NINDLKLTLNTITA
+294 NINDLKLNLNTLTA
-308 MFGALTDGITTLA
+308 MFGALTDGSTTLA
-321 FCIKPTESFDIDYLH
+321 FCIKPTESFDLDYLH
-336 YNISKGDCITISGKF
+336 YSISKGDCITISGKF

-373 TESDSNKAIF
+373 IESDSNKAIF

-408 TNQQNIPK
+408 ANQQNIPK
-416 TVIEFNDT
+416 TAIEFNDT
-424 INVTNAHHM
+424 LNVTSAYHM
-433 FSSFKGTEIPK
+433 FESFTGTEIPN
-444 INMNSITNANSMFNS
+444 INMNYITNASGMFYN
-459 TPNIESLYLIMPNIT
+459 TPNIKNLYLIMPSLT
-474 GTDSMFNICKAKE
+474 STDTMFVSCKAEK
-487 IFIKNSSSMSIQ
+487 IFIKNSSSMKILY
-499 SSMFDSASN
+499 SMFESASN
-508 VTLIDINKVSSMSKA
+508 ATLIDINEVSSMNNA
-523 NYFLRVCNSLNKL
+523 NYFLRSCNSLNKL
-536 IIRNITENTTA
+536 IIRNITNTTP
-547 NANAFDGWNKHGYIY
+547 NANAFDGWNKLGYIY

-572 TKSGWTTV
+572 TNSGWTKV
-580 SDRLLPIFS
+580 SDRMLPIFS
-589 KTTFGSGTITETVQE
+589 KTTFGSGTITEKVQE
-604 DGKTQLTA
+604 DGQTQLKA
-612 VPSNG
+612 VPADG

-629 NVLTPSNT
+629 TVLTPSNS

-648 SYIFTLSDTEASS
+648 PYIFTLSDTEASS
-661 TRYYESNNQS
+661 TRYYESNNKS
-671 SGNSV
+671 SANSV
-676 AYGRFYFTITDANQK
+676 AYGRFYFTITDTNQK

-700 EENYD
+700 EENFD

-717 NVKKNENLGSSPDA
+717 NVKKNENLGSSPNA

-767 AIGTYTTE
+767 TIGTYTTK
-775 QGVVSTT
+775 QGIISTT
-782 SETGLTSKTAETV
+782 SETGLTSKTEETV
-795 EFKNIPELSQ
+795 EFKNVPELSQ

-838 TYKPK
+838 TYSPK
-843 NTLIHNNYSLIDQTR
+843 NTAIHNNHSFIDQTR
-858 LNITYISSGQYSG
+858 LNITYISSGQYNG

-893 LADANRPE
+893 LNDDNRPE
-901 NGLGAVG
+901 NGLGAAG

-914 IDDLPTGKYYL
+914 IDDLPTGRYYL

-944 IKISV
+944 IKVSV
-949 DTYTTKSKSIPDS
+949 DKYTTKSKSIPDS
-962 GLFDSNATTTIL
+962 GLFASDASTTVL